1 MATLIRLVLVL
12 LAITFSAFATTSE
25 GEHKVVIV
33 GAGISGF
40 AAATTLLE
48 NNFTD
53 FVVLEASD
61 RIGGRINTV
70 QFGGV
75 PVDKGAEFVH
85 GQEDNIVYDLVK
97 PYGQLDSYA
106 PLVKSGKHIFADVT
120 GRQYNNTLVYSL
132 VEEAREILYQD
143 YSEHNSSDGSVAGF
157 FYPRLQEL
165 VTASEVGAELW
176 EAVNHTVTT
185 KEMVYSAADSLDQ
198 LGVRGEG
205 EYVENGGDQTLKW
218 TSRGYKT
225 IFEILSKMFPNA
237 SEELPIM
244 EKVLFGKEVQ
254 GVDYGQGEGEV
265 VLRCSDGS
273 SYTADHVVITVSLGV
288 LKKHMEMFNPPLP
301 RSKTNAIQTLGI
313 GCVGKVFLLFPT
325 RWWPEDINVIV
336 PMFSKKQ
343 LEDFKKN
350 STHGYWTAYTSGFW
364 PVMQH
369 ERMLCAW
376 FSGEA
381 CRIMEKLTEEEVIQ
395 GLLELLNA
403 LVGKQHQIPR
413 PEGILR
419 TNWASYPYT
428 LGSYSFPTPDSD
440 RLNVTRSH
448 LSEPVLH
455 HDKPVLMF
463 AGEATHP
470 HYWGTVHGGLATG
483 VREANNLL
491 KYLQTA

>member
-25 GEHKVVIV
+25 VEHKVVIV

-40 AAATTLLE
+40 AAATTLLK

-97 PYGQLDSYA
+97 PYGLLASYA

-165 VTASEVGAELW
+165 VTASEVDAELW

-185 KEMVYSAADSLDQ
+185 NEMVYSAADSLEQ

-225 IFEILSKMFPNA
+225 IFEILSKKFPNV

-244 EKVLFGKEVQ
+244 EKVLFGK
-254 GVDYGQGEGEV
+254 GGAGGGLWSGGGEG
-265 VLRCSDGS
+265 S
-273 SYTADHVVITVSLGV
+273 S
-288 LKKHMEMFNPPLP
+288 EMF
-301 RSKTNAIQTLGI
+301 
-313 GCVGKVFLLFPT
+313 
-325 RWWPEDINVIV
+325 
-336 PMFSKKQ
+336 
-343 LEDFKKN
+343 
-350 STHGYWTAYTSGFW
+350 
-364 PVMQH
+364 
-369 ERMLCAW
+369 
-376 FSGEA
+376 
-381 CRIMEKLTEEEVIQ
+381 
-395 GLLELLNA
+395 
-403 LVGKQHQIPR
+403 
-413 PEGILR
+413 
-419 TNWASYPYT
+419 
-428 LGSYSFPTPDSD
+428 
-440 RLNVTRSH
+440 
-448 LSEPVLH
+448 
-455 HDKPVLMF
+455 
-463 AGEATHP
+463 
-470 HYWGTVHGGLATG
+470 
-483 VREANNLL
+483 
-491 KYLQTA
+491 